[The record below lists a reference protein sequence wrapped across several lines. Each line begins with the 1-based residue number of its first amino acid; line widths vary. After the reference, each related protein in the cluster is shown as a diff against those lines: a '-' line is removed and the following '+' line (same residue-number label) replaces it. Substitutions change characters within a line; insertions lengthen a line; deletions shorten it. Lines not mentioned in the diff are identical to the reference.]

1 MSQQPQRNRRW
12 VLASRPHGAPVAEN
26 FRLEEDQ
33 VPVPGEGQLLLRTVY
48 LSLDPYMRGRMSD
61 QPSYSPPMEIGAV
74 MVGATVSRVEQ
85 SSHPDFSEGD
95 WVLGYS
101 GWQKYEISEGEG
113 LVKLDD
119 SIPQRSWALGVLG
132 MPGFTAYMGLLDI
145 GRPKEGETLVVA
157 AATGPVGATVGQI
170 GKLKGCRVIGV
181 AGGSEKCR
189 HAKEMLGFDEC
200 LDHRA
205 EDFADQLAAACP
217 DGIDIYYENVGGK
230 VFDAVLPLFNTSARV
245 PVCGLVSGYNAT
257 DLPEGP
263 DRLSLLMGTILK
275 KRMRVQGFII
285 AQDYAHRIDEFQQQ
299 MGEWVKAE
307 KIHYREEITEEL
319 ENAPQTFIGMLEGK
333 NFGKVVIQVSAES

>member
-26 FRLEEDQ
+26 FRLEENE
-33 VPVPGEGQLLLRTVY
+33 VAAPGEGQLLLRTVY

-61 QPSYSPPMEIGAV
+61 QPSYSPPVEIDAV
-74 MVGATVSRVEQ
+74 MVGGTVSRVEQ
-85 SSHPDFSEGD
+85 SNHPDFAEGD

-101 GWQKYEISEGEG
+101 GWQKYDLSDGKG
-113 LVKLDD
+113 LVKLDA
-119 SIPQRSWALGVLG
+119 SLKHPSWALGILG

-145 GRPKEGETLVVA
+145 GQPKDGETLVVA

-170 GKLKGCRVIGV
+170 GKLKGCRVVGV

-189 HAKEMLGFDEC
+189 YAVEVLGFDAC

-205 EDFADQLAAACP
+205 DDFADQLAAACP

-285 AQDYAHRIDEFQQQ
+285 AQDYGHRLDEFRQQ
-299 MGEWVKAE
+299 MGEWVNAG
-307 KIHYREEITEEL
+307 KIHYREEITDGL
-319 ENAPQTFIGMLEGK
+319 ENAPQTFFGLLQGK
-333 NFGKVVIQVSAES
+333 NFGKVVIRVSPEE